1 MAPKSQTHHVASDV
15 ATFGLLAALA
25 LVCGYVEAMVPLP
38 IPVPGVKLG
47 LGNVV
52 VLFTLASFGLRPGF
66 VVMLVKVVACA
77 LLFGNPAVFIYS
89 LAGGLVS
96 FVAMA
101 GALRLRPL
109 SIVGVSM
116 VGGVAH
122 MVGQAGVVAVVLAP
136 YVALT
141 YLPILLVAGLVA
153 GLLTGYVCRLMI
165 RVFGHS
171 SLFARRRKAMARAAA
186 PVGEKPLETS
196 LATSQRKDSGQ

>member
-1 MAPKSQTHHVASDV
+1 MAPKSQTHRAASDV

-25 LVCGYVEAMVPLP
+25 LVCGYVEAVVPLP
-38 IPVPGVKLG
+38 VPVPGVKLG

-52 VLFTLASFGLRPGF
+52 VLFALASFGLRPGF

-77 LLFGNPAVFIYS
+77 LLFGNPAMFIYS
-89 LAGGLVS
+89 FAGGLLS
-96 FVAMA
+96 FAAMA
-101 GALRLRPL
+101 AGLRWHAL

-122 MVGQAGVVAVVLAP
+122 MLGQSAVVAVVLAP

-141 YLPILLVAGLVA
+141 YLPILLAAGLLA

-171 SLFARRRKAMARAAA
+171 SLFARRRKAMARATASA
-186 PVGEKPLETS
+186 GEKPLSSGAVEG
-196 LATSQRKDSGQ
+196 KDDGR

>member
-1 MAPKSQTHHVASDV
+1 MTSKKRARSTALDV

-25 LVCGYVEAMVPLP
+25 LVCGYVEAVVPLP

-52 VLFTLASFGLRPGF
+52 VLFTLASFGVRAGF
-66 VVMLVKVVACA
+66 LVMLVKVVACA
-77 LLFGNPAVFIYS
+77 LLFGNPAIFIYS
-89 LAGGLVS
+89 LAGGLLS
-96 FVAMA
+96 FGAMVL
-101 GALRLRPL
+101 ALRVRAL

-122 MVGQAGVVAVVLAP
+122 MVGQAAVVAVVLAP

-141 YLPILLVAGLVA
+141 YLPVLLIA
-153 GLLTGYVCRLMI
+153 GLLAGLCTGYVCRIMI

-186 PVGEKPLETS
+186 SVGEKP
-196 LATSQRKDSGQ
+196 SQEITDGGKDENR